1 MGLKKIKK
9 LILHIG
15 SEKTGTTSIQSMLS
29 LNRELL
35 ESKSIRIPMFLGKPN
50 HRYAEYAF
58 RSNETQDDFD
68 MNRGVFDDPKA
79 KKELKD
85 AIKSDWKNKIS
96 TESLDTWLISC
107 EHFQS
112 RLHHQQEIK
121 NLWQFSKNLFE
132 EISIIVY
139 LRDPISAAYSH
150 LSTAIKGGAVLNSFN
165 ITPESV
171 SEICNHKEILERWL
185 SVVPKNCLKVRLF
198 DKTKFTRNDL
208 YADFFDSCELDLRDQ
223 IQIPTTAN
231 SSLSLRAMRLM
242 MLLNQRIPTFFNNM
256 RNPVRQDIHNY
267 LEKYSID
274 SSFLVP
280 SIQKAEEFKQY
291 YRESDEYVRMN
302 FFPHHD
308 QELWPYL
315 GGRDQNACDTESQV
329 IFFTKEEKETAD
341 LISIIWVNK
350 QRSINSLN
358 SKLNALHP

>member
-35 ESKSIRIPMFLGKPN
+35 ESKSVRIPMFLGRLN

-68 MNRGVFDDPKA
+68 MNRGIFDDPKA

-85 AIKSDWKNKIS
+85 AIKSDWENKIS

-121 NLWQFSKNLFE
+121 NLWRFNKNLFE
-132 EISIIVY
+132 EISIIIY
-139 LRDPISAAYSH
+139 LRSPISTAYSH
-150 LSTAIKGGAVLNSFN
+150 LSTAIKGGAILNSFN

-171 SEICNHKEILERWL
+171 SAICNHKEILERWL

-208 YADFFDSCELDLRDQ
+208 YADFLDSCELDLHDQ
-223 IQIPTTAN
+223 IQIPMNAN
-231 SSLSLRAMRLM
+231 SSLSLRSMRLM
-242 MLLNQRIPTFFNNM
+242 MLLNQRIPTYFNNM
-256 RNPVRQDIHNY
+256 RNPARQDIHHY
-267 LEKYSID
+267 LEKYSVD
-274 SSFLVP
+274 SPPLVP

-291 YRESDEYVRMN
+291 YRESDEYVRTN

-315 GGRDQNACDTESQV
+315 GGRDQNTCDTESQV
-329 IFFTKEEKETAD
+329 IFTEEEKEVAD
-341 LISIIWVNK
+341 LISIIWVDK

-358 SKLNALHP
+358 SKLNALQS